1 MRKTDPH
8 LTAKPGWVI
17 SSLGETLSRLDEPV
31 FVLESRFDV
40 LVLPDGLAVLNATPF
55 ALLNEDLFKGGLT
68 GTAYSADRKR
78 RR

>member
-1 MRKTDPH
+1 
-8 LTAKPGWVI
+8 
-17 SSLGETLSRLDEPV
+17 V